1 MDQTNHDKRIDEL
14 IRLLDE
20 GTVQGVGHVNVA
32 CAPDGE
38 PDVKIQTGC
47 ADCSAVPLACSIPT
61 LHEGLDRK
69 E

>member
-20 GTVQGVGHVNVA
+20 GTAQGVGHVNIA
-32 CAPDGE
+32 CAPDAE
-38 PDVKIQTGC
+38 TDVTIQTGC
-47 ADCSAVPLACSIPT
+47 PDCLAVPLACSVPT